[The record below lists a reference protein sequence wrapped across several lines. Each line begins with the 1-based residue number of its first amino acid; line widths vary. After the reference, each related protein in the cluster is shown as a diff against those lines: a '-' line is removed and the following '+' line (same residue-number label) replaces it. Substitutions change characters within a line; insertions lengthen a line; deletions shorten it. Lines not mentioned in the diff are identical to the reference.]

1 MKKLIALLAI
11 FVIASCGMSDADK
24 KEIAIQACEIIGE
37 YADPSDR
44 INELNK
50 ARVQLGEDELKVY
63 DIDDVNFRD
72 ADEMIKDSIKYSL
85 CNDLVLNKSIDGR
98 LQQLR
103 EAVFIKKLR
112 LEEERRQAI
121 KKAKEQRLA
130 REKQQAEEE
139 RLAKEKRKAME
150 KRVSRKC
157 LQEYA
162 NNIADAGAHYR
173 ALDKIRPRIDRATLE
188 IVKKRFFEDQDFYT
202 RKKDRCINAAV
213 NKELAQTAQMD
224 KGKNNGKNKPQDNP
238 DKIMLKK
245 DAYKISPK
253 KTDECVGLPAEQFK
267 QCLVGIF
274 VSKEK
279 VKNQQSNE

>member
-11 FVIASCGMSDADK
+11 FVITSCGMSDAEK
-24 KEIAIQACEIIGE
+24 NEIAIQACEMIGE

-50 ARVQLGEDELKVY
+50 ARVKLGENELKVY
-63 DIDDVNFRD
+63 DIDGVCRSNYCNVDFLET
-72 ADEMIKDSIKYSL
+72 DEMIKDSIKYSL

-98 LQQLR
+98 LQQIRDALYN
-103 EAVFIKKLR
+103 KQSR
-112 LEEERRQAI
+112 LEWERQKAI

-162 NNIADAGAHYR
+162 NNIADAGAQYR
-173 ALDKIRPRIDRATLE
+173 ALDKIRPRIDRTVLE
-188 IVKKRFFEDQDFYT
+188 IVKERFFEDQDFYT
-202 RKKDRCINAAV
+202 RKKDRCIDAAV
-213 NKELAQTAQMD
+213 NKELARIARID
-224 KGKNNGKNKPQDNP
+224 KGK
-238 DKIMLKK
+238 
-245 DAYKISPK
+245 
-253 KTDECVGLPAEQFK
+253 
-267 QCLVGIF
+267 
-274 VSKEK
+274 
-279 VKNQQSNE
+279 